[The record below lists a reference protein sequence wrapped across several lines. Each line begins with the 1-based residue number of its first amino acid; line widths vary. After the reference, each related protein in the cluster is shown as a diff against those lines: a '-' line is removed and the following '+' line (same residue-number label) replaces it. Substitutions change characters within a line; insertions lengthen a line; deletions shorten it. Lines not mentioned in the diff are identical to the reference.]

1 MPKAQPPFDTQR
13 YETLKTQGLSQRA
26 IAEHMGMS
34 EATLGNNLKVLA
46 QAVAQ
51 ALSEGLRMGDHGLP
65 WKENADVSP
74 SLSEVPCGGTP
85 EDDHSTP
92 PLYVHPGI
100 PDDGEESP
108 VGGEDIAEVH
118 QSIPTLPL
126 PGLQESAQG
135 PLGATLSPELA
146 EALTTAWPE
155 LLQMLQWWRMRQ
167 PAQASRAKLARTT
180 WHVAPRWVEAVKCE
194 ADLTGES
201 GAAVVNRALRQY
213 FEGKA
218 T

>member
-1 MPKAQPPFDTQR
+1 MPKARPPFDTQR
-13 YETLKTQGLSQRA
+13 YETLKTRTLRRA

-51 ALSEGLRMGDHGLP
+51 ALERRSPASDDHGLP

-74 SLSEVPCGGTP
+74 GLSEVTCGGTP

-100 PDDGEESP
+100 PDNGEESP

-118 QSIPTLPL
+118 QGIPTLPL

-194 ADLTGES
+194 ADLRGK
-201 GAAVVNRALRQY
+201 VVPLW
-213 FEGKA
+213 
-218 T
+218 